1 VTAGDPTTQP
11 ADHLVVADE
20 VAAEPEPG
28 DDRTAVGGGVPS
40 SRNPVTWPPLA
51 LGALASVV
59 LLLWVGDNGYR
70 QDLGVLAAT
79 YALIALGMYVPFVM
93 AGSLSLAYSAYAGIG
108 AYAVG
113 VVSRDTG
120 WPLWAAWLVAPV
132 LSAVVAVILGL
143 ATRRLSGFYLGAV
156 TLLFATAFETWL
168 VDADGITGGSGGIG
182 GIRDLTL
189 LGWTPDRGQQLIL
202 ATVLVLLLTFALD
215 RLRQSPWGVLV
226 RTMREVPVVV
236 ESAGVRVP
244 VLNLVALGLG
254 AMIASLGG
262 SLFATFVG
270 GVTPE
275 TFTVSVVFLAIFM
288 PLIGGAG
295 TPWGAVVGALVVV
308 ELTLNFPAFSESGTL
323 ILSLGVLVIL
333 LVAPRGL
340 LGYLDAIRTRLV
352 PGGSGSGPGGPG
364 GSRSGGSGGS
374 VRSRLGRSSGDRGS
388 SRG

>member
-1 VTAGDPTTQP
+1 VTAVRAGTATTAGRGGQP
-11 ADHLVVADE
+11 VRV
-20 VAAEPEPG
+20 
-28 DDRTAVGGGVPS
+28 
-40 SRNPVTWPPLA
+40 WPQLG
-51 LGALASVV
+51 LGAAAAVV
-59 LLLWVGDNGYR
+59 LLAWVGSNGFR

-113 VVSRDTG
+113 IVSRDTG
-120 WPLWAAWLVAPV
+120 LPLWVGWLAAPV
-132 LSAVVAVILGL
+132 VSAVVAVILGL

-168 VDADGITGGSGGIG
+168 VDADGISGGSGGIG
-182 GIRDLTL
+182 GMRDLSL
-189 LGWTPDRGQQLIL
+189 LGWTPDRSQQLVM
-202 ATVLVLLLTFALD
+202 ATVLVLAVAFALD
-215 RLRQSPWGVLV
+215 RLRQSPWGVLL

-236 ESAGVRVP
+236 EAAGVRVP
-244 VLNLVALGLG
+244 VLNLVALALG
-254 AMIASLGG
+254 AGIASLGG
-262 SLFATFVG
+262 CLFASFVG

-295 TPWGAVVGALVVV
+295 SPWGAVVGALVVV

-323 ILSLGVLVIL
+323 VLSLGVLVIL

-340 LGYLDAIRTRLV
+340 LGYLDELRTRLT
-352 PGGSGSGPGGPG
+352 PSGSPGSPG
-364 GSRSGGSGGS
+364 LPFR
-374 VRSRLGRSSGDRGS
+374 RSRRG
-388 SRG
+388 

>member
-1 VTAGDPTTQP
+1 VRALHPPRGWQ
-11 ADHLVVADE
+11 
-20 VAAEPEPG
+20 
-28 DDRTAVGGGVPS
+28 
-40 SRNPVTWPPLA
+40 PLA
-51 LGALASVV
+51 LAAATAVV
-59 LLLWVGDNGYR
+59 LLVWVGSNGYR

-120 WPLWAAWLVAPV
+120 WPLWVGWLVAPV
-132 LSAVVAVILGL
+132 ISAVLAVVLGL

-168 VDADGITGGSGGIG
+168 IDADGITGGSGGIG
-182 GIRDLTL
+182 GMRDLSFV
-189 LGWTPDRGQQLIL
+189 GWVPERSQQLIM
-202 ATVLVLLLTFALD
+202 ATVLVLAVAFALD

-236 ESAGVRVP
+236 EAAGVRVP
-244 VLNLVALGLG
+244 VLHLVSLGIG
-254 AMIASLGG
+254 AAIASLGG
-262 SLFATFVG
+262 CLFASFVG

-275 TFTVSVVFLAIFM
+275 TFTVNVVFLAIFM

-323 ILSLGVLVIL
+323 VLSLGVLAIL

-340 LGYLDAIRTRLV
+340 LGYLDALRTRLAAG
-352 PGGSGSGPGGPG
+352 PLSSGR
-364 GSRSGGSGGS
+364 SRSG
-374 VRSRLGRSSGDRGS
+374 
-388 SRG
+388 